1 MRDSNKSAPRNR
13 GHRLT
18 HLVRRLCAKNTG
30 GGTTYIA
37 APSPLTEPVCLR
49 PTPDGCTLTVRVHPG
64 ARRNA
69 VTGFHDG
76 ALKIALTSPPVDGRA
91 NEALI
96 AGQNEGIYVKN
107 LPKDAVSSWALVKI
121 GSAYTDPD
129 THDILGYEAIP
140 TGEADLREV
149 GPPATMILTKSP
161 QEVEIGDRLLPL
173 EPESFKA
180 DFYPHAPAQPVKGR
194 IISVYGGV
202 IEIAQYS
209 IVAISRGSRDGLDPG
224 TVLGIYQPGR
234 KVTDP
239 YGHGPVELPEEKAGE
254 LMVFKVTPRLSYGLV
269 MIETRSSH
277 VLDKVRGPTHSQR

>member
-96 AGQNEGIYVKN
+96 AFLTAALK
-107 LPKDAVSSWALVKI
+107 LPKNNIALVTGATSRTKLLRI
-121 GSAYTDPD
+121 TGRTSAEVQTA
-129 THDILGYEAIP
+129 LR
-140 TGEADLREV
+140 ADL
-149 GPPATMILTKSP
+149 
-161 QEVEIGDRLLPL
+161 
-173 EPESFKA
+173 EP
-180 DFYPHAPAQPVKGR
+180 
-194 IISVYGGV
+194 
-202 IEIAQYS
+202 
-209 IVAISRGSRDGLDPG
+209 
-224 TVLGIYQPGR
+224 
-234 KVTDP
+234 
-239 YGHGPVELPEEKAGE
+239 
-254 LMVFKVTPRLSYGLV
+254 
-269 MIETRSSH
+269 
-277 VLDKVRGPTHSQR
+277 